1 MGPRVHL
8 NVTTGS
14 PSSLQVLNRWW
25 FPLAHGRA
33 DLVRASSL
41 TLEIVFC
48 WDEVKQLLIF
58 CKSTRRL
65 Y

>member
-33 DLVRASSL
+33 DPGPCEQSHTGDRVLLGRSEA
-41 TLEIVFC
+41 IVDF
-48 WDEVKQLLIF
+48 L
-58 CKSTRRL
+58 
-65 Y
+65 